1 MRVGSIAK
9 ILNVNSNLKHH
20 SLIEKLHASVLQIL
34 LSDTQVLLLKTKDYT
49 MQNLHLAGS
58 EYLYTQIMT
67 YHPSK
72 LLN

>member
-20 SLIEKLHASVLQIL
+20 SLIEKLHASVLQTL
-34 LSDTQVLLLKTKDYT
+34 LSDTQVLLLKTNDYT
-49 MQNLHLAGS
+49 MQSLHLAGS
-58 EYLYTQIMT
+58 EYLYTLIMT

-72 LLN
+72 LMN